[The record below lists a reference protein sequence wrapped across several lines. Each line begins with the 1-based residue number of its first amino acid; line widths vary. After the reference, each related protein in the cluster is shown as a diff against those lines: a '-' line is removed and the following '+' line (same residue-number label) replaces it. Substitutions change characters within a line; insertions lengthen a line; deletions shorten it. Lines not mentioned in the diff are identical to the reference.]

1 MPRVI
6 TGSARGTQLR
16 APRGLNTR
24 PTADRVKESVFNIIA
39 DKVYDISV
47 LDLFAGTGQM
57 GIEALS
63 RGAAKAVF
71 IDSDPDSIDCIKANL
86 EKTRLASKASVICAN
101 VSGALS
107 AISPDVKFDLVY
119 IDPPYAD
126 AVKVFQEISR
136 ILVSRNLL
144 SESAL
149 VLIEHSAEDAPE
161 DFVTN
166 LQFKRRCKYGTVML
180 SFYVRCDSID

>member
-16 APRGLNTR
+16 TPRGMNTR

-39 DKVYDISV
+39 DRIYDINM

-63 RGAAKAVF
+63 RGAAKVVF
-71 IDSDPDSIDCIKANL
+71 IDSNPDSIDCIKANL
-86 EKTRLASKASVICAN
+86 EKTRLASKASVINAN

-107 AISPDVKFDLVY
+107 TISSDTKYDLVY

-126 AVKVFQEISR
+126 AVRIFREISR
-136 ILVSRNLL
+136 ILIARNLL

-149 VLIEHSAEDAPE
+149 VLIEHSAEDASE
-161 DFVTN
+161 NFVTN
-166 LQFKRRCKYGTVML
+166 LKFKRRCKYGTVML
-180 SFYVRCDSID
+180 SFYGRHDTND

>member
-6 TGSARGTQLR
+6 TGSARGTMLR
-16 APRGLNTR
+16 APKGTKTR

-39 DKVYDISV
+39 DRMIDAQV

-63 RGAAKAVF
+63 RGAAMAVF
-71 IDSDPDSIDCIKANL
+71 IDSDPDSIRCIKANL
-86 EKTRLASKASVICAN
+86 EKTRLASRASV
-101 VSGALS
+101 VSADVIGALS
-107 AISPDVKFDLVY
+107 SISAGTVFDLVY

-126 AVKVFQEISR
+126 AVKVFGKVSQ
-136 ILVSRNLL
+136 ILQSRNLL
-144 SESAL
+144 LKSSL
-149 VLIEHSAEDAPE
+149 VLIEHSAEDVPA

-166 LQFKRRCKYGTVML
+166 LQLKRRCKYGTVML
-180 SFYVRCDSID
+180 SFYGRYDNAD